1 MSIPGLADNLGSLL
15 ETAAARYG
23 DKKALHFEYDDSSLT
38 FRQIHEN
45 VNRYANA
52 LAGAGVK
59 NHDHVAV
66 MLPNIPDFPLVW
78 LALARIGAVMV
89 PLNIRYQPG
98 DLEYVLNDSDASAVV
113 IFSEFLPVL
122 DKVRAKCP
130 GIRTVFSIGES
141 KGREVTRLDEA
152 ARTSSD
158 TFKGPQI
165 GRDQLMNIQ
174 YTSGTTG
181 FPKGCM
187 LTHEYW
193 LTLAWVTSQ
202 SSFTITG
209 EDVFLS
215 VQSFFYMDPQWQL
228 AMALTIGCTMILAR
242 RYSASGFMPL
252 VHRHNV
258 TCSLAEAAQLIFG
271 TPEKPDDGQHKLRFV
286 LIFGFPSKLHKKF
299 EERFNVAAREAYGMT
314 EIGAC
319 TIVPLEDAHMT
330 GSGSVGKPLPYRE
343 LRIVD
348 DEGRE
353 VPPGTPG
360 ELLVKGPGLFKGYYK
375 KKEATEAAFDGEWFR
390 TGDLFIR
397 DPDGYHY
404 VAGRKKDMVRRAGE
418 NISCA
423 EVEYILESHPKLL
436 RVAVVPVPDD
446 LTGEEVKAYVIT
458 REGES
463 KDTIGPGEIIEYG
476 LKHLAK
482 FKVPRYIEYR
492 DSFPMT
498 PNMRV
503 EKHKLIA
510 EKQDLTVGSYDAKL
524 NKWR

>member
-1 MSIPGLADNLGSLL
+1 MSIPGIADNLGSLL
-15 ETAAARYG
+15 ENAAVQYG
-23 DKKALHFEYDDSSLT
+23 DKKALHFEYDDTALT
-38 FRQIHEN
+38 FRQIHEK
-45 VNRYANA
+45 VNQYANA
-52 LAGAGVK
+52 LSGAGVK
-59 NHDHVAV
+59 KNDHVAV
-66 MLPNIPDFPLVW
+66 MLPNRPDFPLVW

-98 DLEYVLNDSDASAVV
+98 DLEYVINDSDANAVV
-113 IFSEFLPVL
+113 IFSEYLPVL
-122 DKVRAKCP
+122 NQVKGKCP
-130 GIRTVFSIGES
+130 GIKIIFGIGPGLDDAVVHLAVIAQKSSNEFS
-141 KGREVTRLDEA
+141 
-152 ARTSSD
+152 
-158 TFKGPQI
+158 GPDI
-165 GRDQLMNIQ
+165 KKDQLMNIQ

-193 LTLAWVTSQ
+193 LSLAWVTSQ
-202 SSFTITG
+202 SSFNITD

-228 AMALTIGCTMILAR
+228 AMTLTTGCTMVLAK

-252 VHRHNV
+252 VHKHNV
-258 TCSLAEAAQLIFG
+258 TCSLAEAAQLIYG
-271 TPEKPDDGQHKLRFV
+271 TPKKSDDGSHKLRFV

-319 TIVPLEDAHMT
+319 TIVPLEDSHMT

-348 DEGRE
+348 ENGND
-353 VPPGTPG
+353 VAPGAPG

-375 KKEATEAAFDGEWFR
+375 KDEASRIAFEGEWFR

-418 NISCA
+418 NIACA
-423 EVEYILESHPKLL
+423 EVEYILESHPKVL

-446 LTGEEVKAYVIT
+446 LTGEEVKAYVIP

-463 KDTIGPGEIIEYG
+463 RNTIGPEEIIEYG
-476 LKHLAK
+476 LKNLAK

-510 EKQDLTVGSYDAKL
+510 EKTDLVQGSYDAKL
-524 NKWR
+524 KKWQ

>member
-1 MSIPGLADNLGSLL
+1 
-15 ETAAARYG
+15 
-23 DKKALHFEYDDSSLT
+23 
-38 FRQIHEN
+38 
-45 VNRYANA
+45 
-52 LAGAGVK
+52 
-59 NHDHVAV
+59 
-66 MLPNIPDFPLVW
+66 
-78 LALARIGAVMV
+78 
-89 PLNIRYQPG
+89 
-98 DLEYVLNDSDASAVV
+98 
-113 IFSEFLPVL
+113 
-122 DKVRAKCP
+122 
-130 GIRTVFSIGES
+130 
-141 KGREVTRLDEA
+141 
-152 ARTSSD
+152 
-158 TFKGPQI
+158 
-165 GRDQLMNIQ
+165 
-174 YTSGTTG
+174 
-181 FPKGCM
+181 
-187 LTHEYW
+187 
-193 LTLAWVTSQ
+193 
-202 SSFTITG
+202 
-209 EDVFLS
+209 
-215 VQSFFYMDPQWQL
+215 
-228 AMALTIGCTMILAR
+228 
-242 RYSASGFMPL
+242 
-252 VHRHNV
+252 
-258 TCSLAEAAQLIFG
+258 
-271 TPEKPDDGQHKLRFV
+271 
-286 LIFGFPSKLHKKF
+286 
-299 EERFNVAAREAYGMT
+299 
-314 EIGAC
+314 
-319 TIVPLEDAHMT
+319 MT

-375 KKEATEAAFDGEWFR
+375 KKEATEAAFDGEWFH

>member
-1 MSIPGLADNLGSLL
+1 MSIPGLADNLGSLV
-15 ETAAARYG
+15 EAAAARYG
-23 DKKALHFEYDDSSLT
+23 DKKALHFEYDDSELT
-38 FRQIHEN
+38 FRQIHEK

-59 NHDHVAV
+59 NKDHVAV
-66 MLPNIPDFPLVW
+66 MLPNMPDFPLVW

-98 DLEYVLNDSDASAVV
+98 DLEYVLNDSDACAVV
-113 IFSEFLPVL
+113 IFWEFLPVL
-122 DKVRAKCP
+122 EHVRGKCA
-130 GIRTVFSIGES
+130 GVRTVFVIGAS
-141 KGREVTRLDEA
+141 PDTTLVRLDEI
-152 ARTSSD
+152 ARTSPD
-158 TFKGPQI
+158 TFTGPSI
-165 GRDQLMNIQ
+165 SRDQLMNIQ

-202 SSFTITG
+202 SSFAITG
-209 EDVFLS
+209 DDVFLS

-228 AMALTIGCTMILAR
+228 AMMLTTGCTMILAW

-252 VHRHNV
+252 VHRHDV

-271 TPEKPDDGQHKLRFV
+271 TPEKPDDGRHKLRFV

-299 EERFNVAAREAYGMT
+299 EERFNVSAREAYGMT

-348 DEGRE
+348 DAGNE
-353 VPPGTPG
+353 VAPGTPG
-360 ELLVKGPGLFKGYYK
+360 ELLVRGPGLFKGYYK
-375 KKEATEAAFDGEWFR
+375 KDEATAVAFEGEWFR

-423 EVEYILESHPKLL
+423 EVEYILESHPRLL

-446 LTGEEVKAYVIT
+446 LTGEEVKAYVIP

-463 KDTIGPGEIIEYG
+463 RDTIGPEEIIEYG

-492 DSFPMT
+492 DSFPTT

-510 EKQDLTVGSYDAKL
+510 EKSDLASDSYDARLK
-524 NKWR
+524 KWR